1 MPPPS
6 ITQPAASTSSA
17 EPLPGGVTV
26 VTVHV
31 TPSQPVPT
39 EIQTTDPVRPEA
51 SVKLGDAGVAG
62 VAVGIF
68 FGISLIVLA
77 MLMMRRRLKQK
88 KEAELSEKDG
98 SSARVSA
105 EEAPTALLGSAE
117 LGHNENLAPM
127 ELSATTAPAELAG
140 PRESDETLAQWR
152 ASHISLN
159 KDPVEIG

>member
-1 MPPPS
+1 M
-6 ITQPAASTSSA
+6 
-17 EPLPGGVTV
+17 GGVTV

-39 EIQTTDPVRPEA
+39 EIQTTDPVHPGL

-77 MLMMRRRLKQK
+77 MLTMRRRLKRK
-88 KEAELSEKDG
+88 KQADISEKDG
-98 SSARVSA
+98 SRARASA
-105 EEAPTALLGSAE
+105 EEAPAALLGSVE

-140 PRESDETLAQWR
+140 PRECEETLAHWR